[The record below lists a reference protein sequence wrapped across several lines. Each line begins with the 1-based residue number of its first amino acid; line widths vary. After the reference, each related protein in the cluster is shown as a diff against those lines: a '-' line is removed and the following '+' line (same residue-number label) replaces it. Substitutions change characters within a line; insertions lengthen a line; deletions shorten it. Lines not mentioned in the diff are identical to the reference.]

1 VAPAKPETR
10 ETVKPAKPAPAQA
23 TVVPP
28 ATRPAPTPAPAVTP
42 APAPTPAPGMAATAP
57 ATAGGKIAVQVGAFK
72 TRNEADAL
80 AKRLSG
86 RGYAVYVMAPTSD
99 GKAVYRVRVGN
110 YASADEAQRV
120 SAKLTSQEK
129 LKPWITR

>member
-1 VAPAKPETR
+1 MRTGPTSAEVYPA
-10 ETVKPAKPAPAQA
+10 
-23 TVVPP
+23 
-28 ATRPAPTPAPAVTP
+28 ATR
-42 APAPTPAPGMAATAP
+42 AACSEGSP
-57 ATAGGKIAVQVGAFK
+57 CSRI
-72 TRNEADAL
+72 L

-86 RGYAVYVMAPTSD
+86 RGYAVYVMSPTGE

-120 SAKLTSQEK
+120 SARLTSQEK